1 MWSFLKKDLLVFWRD
16 RIGLL
21 MSLLLPIVLI
31 IVLNFAF
38 AGLFNGEENQVN
50 ISLGVV
56 QDEETTSGLREFE
69 DLVEQMALPSNEK
82 EELRRQASLNEPK
95 RMLENFLHNPEL
107 KEWIKVEELTEE
119 EALRLVADGKL
130 DAYLKIPKRFTED
143 VLSAV
148 ILGEDTDTSITIQAE
163 EFSTEVQVLQNM
175 VNQFVHNLNFQF
187 ALKSTGETSGN
198 EPVLPVGGIE
208 KMEETK
214 TYTMVQYFTIAMSTL
229 FTLFIAQTVAMKT
242 VTEKRERVF
251 NRIILSNSNP
261 LAFLMGKTISTF
273 CFCWVQIIL
282 TLVAIQLL
290 FDVFPDHSIA
300 FWNGLL
306 LVLTFFVFTVSG
318 LSALF
323 TMITLRLQDLNAAN
337 GIFTVMIMMM
347 AALGGN
353 FFPLQGLPE
362 VFQKIGDW
370 TPNGLTQ
377 SVLIKWI
384 QNGVYTDLWVPL
396 SMLIVF
402 FIGCMV
408 VSVALFPRKESM

>member
-21 MSLLLPIVLI
+21 MTLLLPIVLI
-31 IVLNFAF
+31 AVLNFAF
-38 AGLFNGEENQVN
+38 AGLFNDEGNPVN
-50 ISLGVV
+50 INLGVV
-56 QDEETTSGLREFE
+56 EDEGTASGMREFE
-69 DLVEQMALPSNEK
+69 DLVEQMSLPSNEK
-82 EELRRQASLNEPK
+82 EELLRQATLNEP
-95 RMLENFLHNPEL
+95 RNILNHFLQSPEL

-119 EALRLVADGKL
+119 EASSLVVDGKL
-130 DAYLKIPKRFTED
+130 DAYIKIPNRFTVE

-148 ILGEDTDTSITIQAE
+148 MLGEETDTSLTIHAE
-163 EFSTEVQVLQNM
+163 EFSTEVQVLQEM
-175 VNQFVHNLNFQF
+175 VNQFVHSLNFQF
-187 ALKSTGETSGN
+187 ALNSTGVTSGN

-208 KMEETK
+208 KIEETK

-251 NRIILSNSNP
+251 NRIILSNSSP

-273 CFCWVQIIL
+273 CFCWVQIML
-282 TLVAIQLL
+282 TLVAVQLL
-290 FDVFPDHSIA
+290 FDVFPDHSVA

-306 LVLTFFVFTVSG
+306 LVLTFFVLTVSG

-323 TMITLRLQDLNAAN
+323 TTITLRLQDLNAAN
-337 GIFTVMIMMM
+337 GIFTVMIMFL

-362 VFQKIGDW
+362 IFQKIGDW

-377 SVLIKWI
+377 SILIKWI
-384 QNGVYTDLWVPL
+384 QNGVYSDLWLPMSIL
-396 SMLIVF
+396 LTF